1 MRSVIQRD
9 ETYCYI
15 CKEKY
20 GIDALQPTEEHHV
33 FGGPLRAIS
42 EKNGLKVRLCPRHH
56 REGPEAV
63 HKCQEMNRWLQK
75 RAQIQYLQSHTKQ
88 DWMRMMHRDYSAAAY
103 LKTPVDVIFDG
114 FRAEYPEYAKCVIK
128 WAPHPK
134 EDHTIVMLL
143 RIRGKEKPMR
153 YTEAF
158 RGRPA
163 ELKPLAALLFR

>member
-33 FGGPLRAIS
+33 FGGPLRPIS
-42 EKNGLKVRLCPRHH
+42 EKNGLKVRLCHRHH
-56 REGPEAV
+56 TEGPEAV
-63 HKCQEMNRWLQK
+63 HRCQAMNRWLQK
-75 RAQIQYLQSHTKQ
+75 RAQIQFLQSHTKQ
-88 DWMRMMHRDYSAAAY
+88 EWMRIMHRDYAAAAY
-103 LKTPVDVIFDG
+103 LKTPVDEIYDS
-114 FRAEYPEYAKCVIK
+114 FREEYPDYAKNIVR
-128 WAPHPK
+128 WAPHPR
-134 EDHTIVMLL
+134 EDHTIVILT

-158 RGRPA
+158 KGKSS